1 MVVSRVHVV
10 MGHKHSLM
18 VSWVRSE
25 PQSNLRARSTLRRL
39 LVMRMGDRY
48 CRVMGDRVL
57 RLRRGFLGGGRMMNR
72 SLLMLRGFVWSAY
85 NGMMNNMSLMRDRVL
100 AVRVVQEWSL
110 CGLGKSHG
118 VIRVHNSG
126 VVNRLGNFVLDD
138 LSLLVH
144 RESVMKV
151 GSLWNCSVDF
161 TWDLM
166 GHWRNSVHWD
176 GYVMNRSS
184 RVHNS
189 VGIDRMIVMVCSV
202 VLSCWVSNVGR
213 FGLVSDGSFH
223 FSVVRISDDSL
234 GCMGRSSVMHFMVKS
249 MRVNHN

>member
-1 MVVSRVHVV
+1 
-10 MGHKHSLM
+10 
-18 VSWVRSE
+18 
-25 PQSNLRARSTLRRL
+25 
-39 LVMRMGDRY
+39 
-48 CRVMGDRVL
+48 MGDRVL
-57 RLRRGFLGGGRMMNR
+57 RLRRGFLGGGWMMNR

-85 NGMMNNMSLMRDRVL
+85 NGMMNNVSLMRDRVL
-100 AVRVVQEWSL
+100 AVRVVQEWSF

-151 GSLWNCSVDF
+151 GSLWNCSVDL

-166 GHWRNSVHWD
+166 GHWRNSVYWD

-189 VGIDRMIVMVCSV
+189 VGLDRMIVMVCSV
-202 VLSCWVSNVGR
+202 VLCCRVSNVCR
-213 FGLVSDGSFH
+213 FTL
-223 FSVVRISDDSL
+223 
-234 GCMGRSSVMHFMVKS
+234 K
-249 MRVNHN
+249 